1 MNTAIDESTAPAR
14 NGTVTVGQPFT
25 LEQRILVVEDNRDS
39 RDSLKHLLK
48 LTLGVEVDVVADG
61 SQAMEALT
69 ERPYSV
75 VITDLRMPHFSGMQ
89 LLKEIQNRRLN
100 VTVIMT
106 TGFGSI
112 EDAVQAMQMGAYDF
126 LPKPADPNHLCLI
139 VKRALHERKLQDE
152 VAALRNQLSGRIA
165 FQNVLSKNPRMLEVF
180 DLIGHVAESSSTVL
194 IEGETGTGKEQIA
207 RAIHQA
213 SAKIRT
219 GSLIAINCAAVPETL
234 LESELLG
241 HEKGSFTGATA
252 QRIGRFE
259 QAHGGTLFLD
269 EVGDIPP
276 AMQIKLLR
284 VLQERRFERVG
295 GAESIEVDVRII
307 AATNRPLERLVR
319 EGKFREDLFYRL
331 NVVKI
336 HLPPLRDRLEDI
348 PLLATHFVNKYRRPD
363 HSDFRIAPETMEILL
378 SHDWPG
384 NIRQLENAIERACV
398 TARDGVMRPENL
410 PADLLNPPKAR
421 SPFQVD
427 LGSTLPA
434 QLENVVAMFEER
446 YLRKALKKTRG
457 HVGRCAMIC
466 GLSRRS
472 VTEKIS
478 LYKIDRKAYAQEW
491 QKSEA

>member
-1 MNTAIDESTAPAR
+1 MNTAIEESTAPAR
-14 NGTVTVGQPFT
+14 NGTVTMGQPFT

-39 RDSLKHLLK
+39 RDSLKNLLK
-48 LTLGVEVDVVADG
+48 LSLGVEVDVVADG
-61 SQAMEALT
+61 SQALEALT
-69 ERPYSV
+69 DRPYSV

-89 LLKEIQNRRLN
+89 LLKEIQERRLN
-100 VTVIMT
+100 VTVIVT

-152 VAALRNQLSGRIA
+152 VAALRDELSGRVA
-165 FQNVLSKNPRMLEVF
+165 FQNVLSKNPGMLEVF

-194 IEGETGTGKEQIA
+194 IDGETGTGKEQIA

-213 SAKIRT
+213 SSKTRT
-219 GSLIAINCAAVPETL
+219 GGLIAINCAAVPETL

-295 GAESIEVDVRII
+295 GTESIEVDVRII

-398 TARDGVMRPENL
+398 TARDGIMRPENL

-421 SPFQVD
+421 TPFQVD
-427 LGSTLPA
+427 LGRTLPA
-434 QLENVVAMFEER
+434 QLESVVAMFEER

-478 LYKIDRKAYAQEW
+478 LYKIDRKAYAQDW
-491 QKSEA
+491 QKTEA